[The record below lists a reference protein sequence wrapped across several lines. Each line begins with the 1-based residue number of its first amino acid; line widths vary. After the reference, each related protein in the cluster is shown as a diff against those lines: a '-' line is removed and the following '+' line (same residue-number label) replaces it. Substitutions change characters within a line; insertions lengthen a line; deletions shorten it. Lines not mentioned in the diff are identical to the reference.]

1 MNWYLEV
8 WKKYAVFDGR
18 ARRREYWTFFLVHFI
33 IGCILRFVESFA
45 DIAFESSLYWS
56 YWGAVFL
63 PGMAVSVRRL
73 HDTGR
78 SGWWNLIALV
88 PIFGAIVLLAFAV
101 QDSLW
106 REPVRPQSQGDKHG
120 VARRASKAH
129 RNFSSRH
136 QRLTLPRFRRHIGYV
151 FC

>member
-101 QDSLW
+101 QDSDSGENQYGPNPKEISMGW
-106 REPVRPQSQGDKHG
+106 QEE
-120 VARRASKAH
+120 
-129 RNFSSRH
+129 H
-136 QRLTLPRFRRHIGYV
+136 QKRIATFPPDIRD
-151 FC
+151 